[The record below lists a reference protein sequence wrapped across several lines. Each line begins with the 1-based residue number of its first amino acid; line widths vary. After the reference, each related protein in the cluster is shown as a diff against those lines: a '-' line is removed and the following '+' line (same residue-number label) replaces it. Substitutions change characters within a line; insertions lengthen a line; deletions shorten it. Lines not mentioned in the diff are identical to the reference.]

1 MIVTIFA
8 FYGFRMYIKLIFRIL
23 KVTSLWSI
31 GFVMYYLGFH
41 HHHFCCP
48 PLSYPISLSF
58 TDLDLKFVLSL
69 LNSLHVDNLN
79 SGAYT
84 IGEALE
90 FFMKCKEGLALGGFN
105 MRKFQSN
112 SKELEN
118 LVVQKLH

>member
-1 MIVTIFA
+1 M
-8 FYGFRMYIKLIFRIL
+8 
-23 KVTSLWSI
+23 
-31 GFVMYYLGFH
+31 
-41 HHHFCCP
+41 
-48 PLSYPISLSF
+48 
-58 TDLDLKFVLSL
+58 
-69 LNSLHVDNLN
+69 HVDNLN

-118 LVVQKLH
+118 LVVQKLHWRDIKWRYNARFAVG